1 MQVNP
6 TTAPLCAFNETDLGQ
21 EVLALL
27 KLYQGADR
35 SQQELI
41 ILALEASVHQDTAPL
56 EALLQSKTLNEK
68 EQQAIQGLINFIQRS
83 NTEVQV

>member
-6 TTAPLCAFNETDLGQ
+6 TTAHTCAFNETDLSQ
-21 EVLALL
+21 EALALF

-41 ILALEASVHQDTAPL
+41 IMALEATVHQDPAPL
-56 EALLQSKTLNEK
+56 EALFQSQTLSETD
-68 EQQAIQGLINFIQRS
+68 QQAIQGLIGFIQRS
-83 NTEVQV
+83 KPEVQV